1 MSQFTQLEENIF
13 ALLENAE
20 NTQAYASNLLSKID
34 DMFEKLEQA
43 EKKRNEQVEMLKQQ
57 AIKKEEERQLEWQ
70 AWQDAQAKQYE
81 ERKIELETQARL
93 QQEAQTQKWEAW
105 QQSQQQKLLASID
118 GFNAESK

>member
-1 MSQFTQLEENIF
+1 MSQFTQLEESIF

-70 AWQDAQAKQYE
+70 AW
-81 ERKIELETQARL
+81 
-93 QQEAQTQKWEAW
+93 
-105 QQSQQQKLLASID
+105 
-118 GFNAESK
+118 

>member
-70 AWQDAQAKQYE
+70 AWQDAQAKQH
-81 ERKIELETQARL
+81 
-93 QQEAQTQKWEAW
+93 
-105 QQSQQQKLLASID
+105 
-118 GFNAESK
+118 